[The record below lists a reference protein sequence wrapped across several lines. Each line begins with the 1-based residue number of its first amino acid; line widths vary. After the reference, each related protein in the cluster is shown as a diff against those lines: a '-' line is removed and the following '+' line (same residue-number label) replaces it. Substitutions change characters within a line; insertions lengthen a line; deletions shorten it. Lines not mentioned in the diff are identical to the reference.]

1 MNIILIGA
9 PGAGK
14 GTQAKHISE
23 KYQIPHISTGDI
35 LRDNIKKN
43 TDLGILAKSF
53 MDKGKLVPDSNILK
67 MIKDRL
73 VKTDCQ
79 NGFILDGFPRTIPQ
93 ADGLDVILDSG
104 GSHTD
109 QVLVIQTDNDIIINR
124 LSSRRSCKSC
134 GKIYN
139 LIFNPPSN
147 PNTCDI
153 CHSSLIQRSDD
164 LPETIQKRL
173 DIYTLQTE
181 PLIQYYQEKNLATFI
196 DGNRSEKEITKVIFQ
211 VLSNYD

>member
-14 GTQAKHISE
+14 GTQAKHISK
-23 KYQIPHISTGDI
+23 KYKIPHISTGDI
-35 LRDNIKKN
+35 LRENIKQN

-53 MDKGKLVPDSNILK
+53 MDKGRLVPDSNILK

-73 VKTDCQ
+73 VDPDCQ

-93 ADGLDVILDSG
+93 ADGLNLILKSG
-104 GSHTD
+104 GMHTD

-124 LSSRRSCKSC
+124 LSSRRSCKGC
-134 GKIYN
+134 GRIYN
-139 LIFNPPSN
+139 LIFTPPLTA
-147 PNTCDI
+147 NTCDI
-153 CHSSLIQRSDD
+153 CHSRLIQRNDD

-173 DIYTLQTE
+173 DVYSLQTE
-181 PLIQYYQEKNLATFI
+181 PLIKYYQDRNLTTYI
-196 DGNRSEKEITKVIFQ
+196 DGNGSEKEITQVIFQ